1 MHAVGADL
9 HRDLHTVVD
18 DEGDA
23 VAGGEGLEFLCL
35 REKGSLVKLLFAKL
49 QKGCSGGEHPLHL
62 RDKGTAVEPAAVGD
76 GIEPHRFI
84 RYLQFAILL

>member
-1 MHAVGADL
+1 MSDWPDMHAVGADL

-49 QKGCSGGEHPLHL
+49 QKV
-62 RDKGTAVEPAAVGD
+62 APAASTRSTSGTKGRPLSQLRSVM
-76 GIEPHRFI
+76 
-84 RYLQFAILL
+84 A